1 MPETHPCSYA
11 PWLLPPM
18 RRARHPIRS
27 GVCPMRRRSGPE
39 ALAEAPVRP
48 SKTVDSAAREL
59 AARHQRATRGAG
71 PGLVVAGRS
80 CSTRSRPRIG
90 RPARARTCGHKAA
103 VTKSPLRTVSA
114 SADHRLP
121 GALIGVPALSGDLL
135 GSSRVDCPLG
145 HRPRAGGARAEKI
158 AFPCVRA
165 VVPCICGTS
174 VQWVRRSSVGERRGR
189 TRSHPGRTSDIE
201 LAGSNCRAS
210 SGRDWLAAGSSSS
223 WIR

>member
-18 RRARHPIRS
+18 RRARHPIRG

-90 RPARARTCGHKAA
+90 RPSRARTCGHKAA
-103 VTKSPLRTVSA
+103 VTKSPLRTVGA

-145 HRPRAGGARAEKI
+145 HRPRAGGARAEKHVR
-158 AFPCVRA
+158 FPAYEQSYRASVEPRFRGFVGRQSGSA
-165 VVPCICGTS
+165 VVGPGHT
-174 VQWVRRSSVGERRGR
+174 R
-189 TRSHPGRTSDIE
+189 TYE
-201 LAGSNCRAS
+201 
-210 SGRDWLAAGSSSS
+210 
-223 WIR
+223 